1 MGPAD
6 TAGPAPGYILHFINR
21 RKFRQEPHHMKKII
35 IPYLLLAAALTGC
48 SQGNADWKPDQ
59 STTVPKVY
67 TNPVLGSDAAYSQYP
82 NSGAQS
88 NPHADFGYLL
98 QSFGTVPGFRVRF
111 RTTSKTKCHDT
122 KIINARTGHGHP
134 LHRVL
139 FRKRSGGDPGSTP
152 LGRTVGQTGVRFAG
166 SSAQHLDG
174 CDIRPGSIR
183 RTGR

>member
-67 TNPVLGSDAAYSQYP
+67 TNPVLGSDAPEPVVLQGNTHFSGPGHNAGLIEDGESQTWIIYHAYQL
-82 NSGAQS
+82 NA
-88 NPHADFGYLL
+88 ADAGRMGMLDLVAWGSDGWPSVYDGTPSSVFAIPKFG
-98 QSFGTVPGFRVRF
+98 
-111 RTTSKTKCHDT
+111 
-122 KIINARTGHGHP
+122 
-134 LHRVL
+134 
-139 FRKRSGGDPGSTP
+139 
-152 LGRTVGQTGVRFAG
+152 
-166 SSAQHLDG
+166 SAE
-174 CDIRPGSIR
+174 
-183 RTGR
+183 